1 MNFLIIGASGLLGFE
16 LLNEILIHDDNFVY
30 SLSKQPI
37 LLKNKRHVNFIST
50 IEQFDLNVLEN
61 KNIDIIYYL
70 AQSNKFR
77 EFPESSL
84 DVFDVNIK
92 GPLQI
97 IDWALKKNI
106 KSFIYASSGGIYSEE
121 ISLKENT
128 KIKLENNLGFYLNS
142 KICAEI
148 IISNYKDFFE
158 SLIILRPFFIYGERQ
173 KKDMLMPRLI
183 SMVKNDLQVT
193 LDGPDGI
200 KLNPIYVKDAA
211 IAAYN
216 AKSIKGY
223 HKINIAGNEV
233 FTLKEIVKIISEK
246 MNKDVTIIE
255 TKNKPKYL
263 VGDIAKMKRI
273 LHKPEFDFNKGISNL
288 INDQ

>member
-1 MNFLIIGASGLLGFE
+1 MNFLIIGASGLLGLE

-37 LLKNKRHVNFIST
+37 LLKNKRHINFVST
-50 IEQFDLNVLEN
+50 IEQFDLKILED
-61 KNIDIIYYL
+61 KKIDTIYYL

-77 EFPESSL
+77 DFPESSL
-84 DVFDVNIK
+84 DVFEVNIK
-92 GPLQI
+92 GPLQF
-97 IDWALKKNI
+97 IDWAFKKNI

-128 KIKLENNLGFYLNS
+128 KINLENNLGFYLNS

-148 IISNYKDFFE
+148 ILSNYKDFFE

-173 KKDMLMPRLI
+173 KKDMLIPRLI
-183 SMVKNDLQVT
+183 SMIKNDLQVT
-193 LDGPDGI
+193 IDGPDGI

-233 FTLKEIVKIISEK
+233 FTLKEMVTIISKK
-246 MNKDVTIIE
+246 MNKNVTIFKN
-255 TKNKPKYL
+255 KNKPKYL
-263 VGDIAKMKRI
+263 VGDITKMKKI
-273 LHKPEFDFNKGISNL
+273 LHKPKFDFNEGISNL
-288 INDQ
+288 ISAQ